1 MDKLNAGMLSVDDSA
16 SEISQR
22 DGMNPQTNG
31 GTFPGQDAGS
41 ISAVP
46 ASTGFNQHS
55 FRMVHSTHA
64 VYGILLLLILRGP
77 ALYAD
82 SPRFVDVTAS
92 SGIDFRHVH
101 GGTGKKYFVE
111 TMGSG
116 VAFLDYNNDGRLDVF
131 AVNGGALPGYAGPPP
146 RNRLYRNAGAG
157 AFSDVTGFA
166 GVGETAYGMG
176 VCVGDFDNDAHDDL
190 YVTCY
195 GPNSLFQNNGDGTFT
210 GVADRA
216 GVSGDSTWSVGC
228 AFLDYDADGF
238 LDLYVANYVAYSISS
253 PETGL
258 RPYASRSAS
267 PSVDARFYPHPDN
280 FKGAADRLYRN
291 NGDGTFTDVTDR
303 AGVFN
308 PAGKGMGM
316 SCGDVDG
323 DGTVDIFVAN
333 DMTPN
338 FLYLNRG
345 DGSFVERGLLS
356 GVAYSGSGD
365 LQSSMGADFGD
376 FNRDGRMD
384 LAVTNFR
391 LEGAGLFR
399 NEGDGLFTDISSI
412 SGIRT
417 PTIPHVGW
425 GTGFLDYDNDGWSDL
440 LMVHG
445 HVLDNAD
452 RVGSVYRQPAILF
465 RNTGGGRFVDVTREV
480 KDDLSRPGA
489 SRGAALGDYDNDGDV
504 DVFILTVNGAARLLR
519 NEVRNRNRWLSVKL
533 IGAAREHPKHSKG
546 VTRLSNRNGIGARVT
561 VWAGGRRQIREVQ
574 SGSSYLSQNDFRL
587 HFGLGQ
593 YATVDSVKV
602 RWPGG
607 TVDRL
612 GSSAVDREIIVRE
625 GESGR

>member
-1 MDKLNAGMLSVDDSA
+1 
-16 SEISQR
+16 
-22 DGMNPQTNG
+22 
-31 GTFPGQDAGS
+31 
-41 ISAVP
+41 
-46 ASTGFNQHS
+46 
-55 FRMVHSTHA
+55 MVHSNYA
-64 VYGILLLLILRGP
+64 VCGILLLLVLRGG

-101 GGTGKKYFVE
+101 GGTGRKYFVE

-131 AVNGGALPGYAGPPP
+131 AVNGGTLPGYSGPRP
-146 RNRLYRNAGAG
+146 RNRLYRNAGGG
-157 AFSDVTGFA
+157 AFSDVTRVA

-176 VCVGDFDNDAHDDL
+176 ICAGDVDNDSYVDL

-195 GPNSLFQNNGDGTFT
+195 GPNSLFHNNGDGTFRD
-210 GVADRA
+210 VARTA

-253 PETGL
+253 SETGL
-258 RPYASRSAS
+258 RPYASHAANLSEG
-267 PSVDARFYPHPDN
+267 ARFYPHPDN
-280 FKGAADRLYRN
+280 FKGVPDRLYRN

-303 AGVFN
+303 SGVFN
-308 PAGKGMGM
+308 PDGKGMGM
-316 SCGDVDG
+316 ACGDADG
-323 DGTVDIFVAN
+323 DGNVDIFVAN

-356 GVAYSGSGD
+356 GVAYSGAGD

-391 LEGAGLFR
+391 LEGGGLFR
-399 NEGDGLFTDISSI
+399 NEGGGLFTDISSI

-425 GTGFLDYDNDGWSDL
+425 GAGFLDYDNDGWSDV

-465 RNTGGGRFVDVTREV
+465 RNAGGGRFDDVTREAE
-480 KDDLSRPGA
+480 DDLSAPVAG
-489 SRGAALGDYDNDGDV
+489 RGAAFGDYDNDGDV
-504 DVFILTVNGAARLLR
+504 DVFVLTVNGAARLLR
-519 NEVRNRNRWLSVKL
+519 NEVGNRNRWLRVKL
-533 IGAAREHPKHSKG
+533 VGAAREHSQESGG
-546 VTRLSNRNGIGARVT
+546 VARLSNRIGIGARVT
-561 VWAGGRRQIREVQ
+561 VWTGGRQQVREVQ

-587 HFGLGQ
+587 HFGLGRST
-593 YATVDSVKV
+593 TVDSVTI

-607 TVDRL
+607 TVDRI